1 VRPSQTNFAV
11 YRGINDSDTTALFAK
26 LAVALNGQLFL
37 AIINLNTAMP
47 NYGRMRAVLYR
58 ERAAGTYGPYAYPL
72 ALLAAEL
79 PWSAFYALL
88 FNSINYFLVGFRA
101 DAGPFF
107 TATLAVFMVA
117 YWFHTIG
124 AGFIAFFP
132 VALLAQIAGGPTIQ
146 ISILFAGVNLSRSQL
161 PEGWRWLYD
170 ADGFAHA
177 LRLFFLPQYAGD
189 ASALSD
195 LAQGGALYPGGK
207 QAFVEARMGQT
218 ADMRWAELGY
228 LAAIVGAA
236 MVLTALFYARCNHQR
251 R

>member
-1 VRPSQTNFAV
+1 
-11 YRGINDSDTTALFAK
+11 
-26 LAVALNGQLFL
+26 
-37 AIINLNTAMP
+37 
-47 NYGRMRAVLYR
+47 MRTVLYR
-58 ERAAGTYGPYAYPL
+58 ERAAGTYGPLAYPL

-79 PWSAFYALL
+79 PWSAFYSLL
-88 FNSINYFLVGFRA
+88 FCAINYFLVGFRA
-101 DAGPFF
+101 EAGPFF
-107 TATLAVFMVA
+107 TATLAVFMCAV
-117 YWFHTIG
+117 WFHTLG

-189 ASALSD
+189 SSSIADLS
-195 LAQGGALYPGGK
+195 QGGKPFKEGEKEGK
-207 QAFVEARMGQT
+207 QAFTESRLGTT
-218 ADMRWAELGY
+218 ADSLWAELGY

-236 MVLTALFYARCNHQR
+236 MVLMTLFYARCNHQR

>member
-1 VRPSQTNFAV
+1 
-11 YRGINDSDTTALFAK
+11 
-26 LAVALNGQLFL
+26 
-37 AIINLNTAMP
+37 MP
-47 NYGRMRAVLYR
+47 NYSRMRAVLYR
-58 ERAAGTYGPYAYPL
+58 ERAAGTYGPLAYPL
-72 ALLAAEL
+72 ALLTAEL
-79 PWSAFYALL
+79 PWSAFYSLL
-88 FNSINYFLVGFRA
+88 FCAINYFLVGFRA
-101 DAGPFF
+101 EVGAFF
-107 TATLAVFMVA
+107 TATLAVFMCA
-117 YWFHTIG
+117 LWFHTLG

-189 ASALSD
+189 ASPLKDSSK
-195 LAQGGALYPGGK
+195 GGALFPGGK
-207 QAFVEARMGQT
+207 QAFMEERLGQT

-228 LAAIVGAA
+228 LAAIVGGA
-236 MVLTALFYARCNHQR
+236 MVLLILFYARCNHQR

>member
-1 VRPSQTNFAV
+1 
-11 YRGINDSDTTALFAK
+11 
-26 LAVALNGQLFL
+26 
-37 AIINLNTAMP
+37 MP
-47 NYGRMRAVLYR
+47 NYSRMRAVLYR
-58 ERAAGTYGPYAYPL
+58 ERAAGTYGPLAYPL
-72 ALLAAEL
+72 ALLTAEL
-79 PWSAFYALL
+79 PWSAFYSIMFCA
-88 FNSINYFLVGFRA
+88 INYFMVGFKA
-101 DAGPFF
+101 EAGAFF
-107 TATLAVFMVA
+107 TATLAVFMCAV
-117 YWFHTIG
+117 WFNTIG

-189 ASALSD
+189 ASPLADLSN
-195 LAQGGALYPGGK
+195 GGAPFPGGK
-207 QAFVEARMGQT
+207 QAYVESSLLGTT

-228 LAAIVGAA
+228 LAAIVGGA
-236 MVLTALFYARCNHQR
+236 MALLILFYARCNHQR